1 MESEL
6 IAMQM
11 RIDIL
16 KEQMEK
22 ERLLNGLSEEE
33 WNVMTAGIRK
43 YIEEAEERIEKT
55 MQRVP
60 KDNEENDTRQRG

>member
-33 WNVMTAGIRK
+33 WNVMTAEIRK

-60 KDNEENDTRQRG
+60 KDTEENDTRRRG